1 MVNDAIKPPL
11 VALYRGYKG
20 LNSRRRDFNRWR
32 AGRPFVGGALLVA
45 AGLVAGFTPFQV
57 LQNWLFRDGSAQIIG
72 ILGSFFAVAVIMA
85 GLGVMLNPEL
95 SNLLGMIGITFTIL
109 VTLVGNF
116 GGLLVGTF
124 LGIIGGAMCI
134 AWRRTDIPARR
145 AGVPHGQRGRPRDDR
160 RSGRGGRAEDR
171 RGRGERPPPPPQD
184 ETETAAERAAQEVRD
199 APETEQER
207 VRDATEDDGGTR
219 G

>member
-1 MVNDAIKPPL
+1 MVHDAIKPPL

-20 LNSRRRDFNRWR
+20 LDRRRQDFDRWR

-57 LQNWLFRDGSAQIIG
+57 LQSWLFRSGSAQIIG
-72 ILGSFFAVAVIMA
+72 ILGSFFATSVILA
-85 GLGVMLNPEL
+85 GIGVMLNPEL

-124 LGIIGGAMCI
+124 LGIVGGAMCI
-134 AWRRTDIPARR
+134 AWRRTDIPAGR
-145 AGVPHGQRGRPRDDR
+145 AGVPRGQRATRGAGGPR
-160 RSGRGGRAEDR
+160 GEGGRAEE
-171 RGRGERPPPPPQD
+171 RGERTERPPPPPQD
-184 ETETAAERAAQEVRD
+184 EEATAAERAAQEAQD
-199 APETEQER
+199 APDADQGR
-207 VRDATEDDGGTR
+207 VRDATEDDDRTR
-219 G
+219 R